1 MLETERQEVMKYI
14 NELWPGEVSDLRL
27 KLYVKTLFN
36 IPGGFVID
44 ALEELAAED
53 KMRPTPKKIYAI
65 ARQKLD
71 RAKSV
76 KPSES
81 RCRWCDGYEY
91 ASVFVYILHSSLL
104 EPGSDP
110 EEGDLVPSPIPNVNL
125 VNVEAVSRYPMAD
138 RRSDRIWCSHCQS
151 QGQFFTPEF
160 DAQTAIKKYAGYFEA
175 EPGMESRI
183 SRMSFL
189 TPPPVEP
196 KISFKDY
203 IAGLPDEEREKYSAM
218 FPIFAQ

>member
-27 KLYVKTLFN
+27 KLYIKTLFN

-196 KISFKDY
+196 KISFTDY
-203 IAGLPDEEREKYSAM
+203 LAGLPDEEREKYSAM

>member
-1 MLETERQEVMKYI
+1 MLETEMQDVMKHI

-71 RAKSV
+71 SAKSY
-76 KPSES
+76 KPSDGH
-81 RCRWCDGYEY
+81 CRWCDGYQY
-91 ASVFVYILHSSLL
+91 APVFVYILHSSLL

-110 EEGDLVPSPIPNVNL
+110 EEGDLIPSPIPNVNL

-138 RRSDRIWCSHCQS
+138 RRSDRVWCSHCQS

-160 DAQTAIKKYAGYFEA
+160 DAKTATKKYAGYFEP
-175 EPGMESRI
+175 EPGMEDRI

-196 KISFKDY
+196 KISFTDY
-203 IAGLPDEEREKYSAM
+203 LAELPDEEREKFSLM
-218 FPIFAQ
+218 FQIFAK

>member
-1 MLETERQEVMKYI
+1 MLETEMQEVMKHI

-27 KLYVKTLFN
+27 KLYIKTLFN

-76 KPSES
+76 KSSES
-81 RCRWCDGYEY
+81 RCRWCDGYQY

-110 EEGDLVPSPIPNVNL
+110 EEGDLIPSPIPNVNL

-160 DAQTAIKKYAGYFEA
+160 DAKTALKKYAGYFEA
-175 EPGMESRI
+175 EPGMEDRI

-196 KISFKDY
+196 SISFKDY
-203 IAGLPDEEREKYSAM
+203 IAGLPDEEREKYSSM
-218 FPIFAQ
+218 FTIFAQ

>member
-27 KLYVKTLFN
+27 KLYIKTLFN

-71 RAKSV
+71 SAKSV

-104 EPGSDP
+104 EPESDP

-189 TPPPVEP
+189 TAPPVDP
-196 KISFKDY
+196 PISFADY
-203 IAGLPDEEREKYSAM
+203 IAGLPADEREKYSAM
-218 FPIFAQ
+218 FPIFAK

>member
-1 MLETERQEVMKYI
+1 MLETERQEVMKHI

-76 KPSES
+76 KSSES

-203 IAGLPDEEREKYSAM
+203 IAGLPDEEREKYSSM
-218 FPIFAQ
+218 FTIFAQ

>member
-44 ALEELAAED
+44 ALEELAAEE

-65 ARQKLD
+65 AKQKLD
-71 RAKSV
+71 SAKSYT
-76 KPSES
+76 PSEG

-91 ASVFVYILHSSLL
+91 ASVFVYILHSNLL

-110 EEGDLVPSPIPNVNL
+110 EEGDLIPSPIPSINL
-125 VNVEAVSRYPMAD
+125 VKIEAVSRYPMAD
-138 RRSDRIWCSHCQS
+138 RRPDRVWCPECQKE
-151 QGQFFTPEF
+151 GEFLIAGF
-160 DAQTAIKKYAGYFEA
+160 DARTALKKYAGYFEA

-189 TPPPVEP
+189 TAPPVEP
-196 KISFKDY
+196 SISFKDY
-203 IAGLPDEEREKYSAM
+203 LSELPDEEREKYSAM
-218 FPIFAQ
+218 FPIFAK